1 MSLPTFSTLNVSLQ
15 DRVCWV
21 EFNRPKRK
29 NALDTTMYEEV
40 ISAFKWAASEDAV
53 HVLVLT
59 GSPLSTPL
67 QFYSSGNDLRNF
79 TAALE
84 SGDADPVKMAA
95 GSCDLVV
102 RFVDQFILFPKPL
115 IAAVNGPAHG
125 IAVTTCLLADLIY
138 TNTQAT
144 FTTPFTKLGQNPEG
158 CSSVLFPERMGAKA
172 NTMLL
177 MGETVNAIESVHSQ
191 THALARGGFNLWIL
205 C

>member
-1 MSLPTFSTLNVSLQ
+1 MSLPTFSTLNVSIR

-29 NALDTTMYEEV
+29 NALNTQMYEDI
-40 ISAFKWAASEDAV
+40 ISAFKWVAAADAV

-59 GSPLSTPL
+59 GSPLSTPTE
-67 QFYSSGNDLRNF
+67 FYSSGNDLKNF
-79 TAALE
+79 TQALE
-84 SGDADPVKMAA
+84 SGDIDAEKMAA
-95 GSCDLVV
+95 ESCELVV

-138 TNTQAT
+138 TNTKAT
-144 FTTPFTKLGQNPEG
+144 FTTPFTKLAQNPEG
-158 CSSVLFPERMGAKA
+158 CSSILFLERMGAKA

-177 MGETVNAIESVHSQ
+177 LGETVNAIE
-191 THALARGGFNLWIL
+191 
-205 C
+205 